1 MLADTDTHT
10 AARAF
15 GKTHTVDILVPI
27 RLGSQKGQMVR
38 VDTCSVVAFVRD
50 LMRSSVPHLQ
60 LARACQTLAR
70 STGWR
75 ARYSLCVSEVILRVF
90 LQFTTPTRVLWRLGQ
105 YEVMMVARLKL
116 KGIDGRAH
124 QEWSL
129 RLNLTQHG
137 ETYQVQT

>member
-38 VDTCSVVAFVRD
+38 ADTCSVVAFVRD

-60 LARACQTLAR
+60 LARGGEP
-70 STGWR
+70 STR
-75 ARYSLCVSEVILRVF
+75 CVFQKSF
-90 LQFTTPTRVLWRLGQ
+90 
-105 YEVMMVARLKL
+105 
-116 KGIDGRAH
+116 
-124 QEWSL
+124 
-129 RLNLTQHG
+129 
-137 ETYQVQT
+137 